1 MQLVINYHLILKCFK
16 TPYQAFFGITAA
28 RFREQL
34 IKLRRHST
42 FVNATPIQKV
52 VVRQ

>member
-1 MQLVINYHLILKCFK
+1 MLLAINYHHILNCCK
-16 TPYQAFFGITAA
+16 TPYQAFFGIAAA

-42 FVNATPIQKV
+42 FVNATPIQKAV
-52 VVRQ
+52 MGK